1 LESRIPRGALWI
13 GAGAVLAA
21 YALSSLS
28 ILDDDPFVMGEV
40 AQHVVAG
47 KRLYATIWDNKPP
60 LAILIYA
67 LPQVVASGSY
77 LGIQLM
83 AGVWALAQAWVWL
96 VLAPAES
103 RAVRLGGA
111 VLLAL
116 LPLSDFRFAWL
127 SSEDA
132 SNGFVL
138 LTLLGAYRGFDSRR
152 IAAADALLMGAG
164 LVLAFHARQTSAVL
178 GAPCLLALAVAEES
192 PRRKLEGLALLA
204 AGAVAAWA
212 AVIALV
218 FAVGDFRGYLYTVFV
233 APGRY
238 AGHPRG
244 LIELVSE
251 FRNSWT
257 TFVVVG
263 AVGFLSIVPRVR
275 LFAAVVG
282 AAILAATVAPMRAHL
297 HYWEQVIPALVLLAH
312 MAAREIAPSRKAL
325 WALAMLPGFVL
336 GNVGWTLAK
345 CVTDRSTARAAAA
358 AHAIDRQARPGD
370 RLFVGGHYAGTIY
383 FFTRTEPANMYF
395 WEYYLYGV
403 AAVLPTPIDIVLAQ
417 YREHPPELLVL
428 SDDILGA
435 AHGAPSPNDN
445 AAVKLIRDWF
455 AQRSYGRLDL
465 AAAAPWNV
473 YRLESLSAPRE
484 TPGSG
489 S

>member
-1 LESRIPRGALWI
+1 MESPIPRAALWI
-13 GAGAVLAA
+13 GAGAVLLA

-67 LPQVVASGSY
+67 LPQVLASGSY
-77 LGIQLM
+77 LGLQLM
-83 AGVWALAQAWVWL
+83 AGVWALAQSAAWLEL
-96 VLAPAES
+96 VPGGS
-103 RAVRLGGA
+103 RFVRLCGA

-132 SNGFVL
+132 SNGFAL
-138 LTLLGAYRGFDSRR
+138 LTLLGAYRCFDSRR
-152 IAAADALLMGAG
+152 IAARDVLLMGAG

-178 GAPCLLALAVAEES
+178 GAPCLLALALAEES

-204 AGAVAAWA
+204 AGALAAWA

-218 FAVGDFRGYLYTVFV
+218 FAVGDFRGYLYTVFL

-238 AGHPRG
+238 AGQPRG
-244 LIELVSE
+244 LVELVSE

-257 TFVVVG
+257 TFALFA
-263 AVGFLSIVPRVR
+263 AVGFLAIVPRVR
-275 LFAAVVG
+275 LFAALVG
-282 AAILAATVAPMRAHL
+282 AATLAATVAPMRAHL
-297 HYWEQVIPALVLLAH
+297 HYWEQVIPGLVLLAH
-312 MAAREIAPSRKAL
+312 MAARELAPTRRAR
-325 WALAMLPGFVL
+325 WALALLPAFVL
-336 GNVGWTLAK
+336 ANVGWTLAK
-345 CVTDRSTARAAAA
+345 CVTDRSVARAAAA
-358 AHAIDRQARPGD
+358 GRAIDSQARPGD

-403 AAVLPTPIDIVLAQ
+403 AAVLPTPIETVLTQ

-428 SDDILGA
+428 GDDMLGA
-435 AHGAPSPNDN
+435 ARVMPSPNDN
-445 AAVKLIRDWF
+445 AAVQLVRGWF
-455 AQRSYGRLDL
+455 AHRTYARLDL

-473 YRLESLSAPRE
+473 YRLESLSAPSE